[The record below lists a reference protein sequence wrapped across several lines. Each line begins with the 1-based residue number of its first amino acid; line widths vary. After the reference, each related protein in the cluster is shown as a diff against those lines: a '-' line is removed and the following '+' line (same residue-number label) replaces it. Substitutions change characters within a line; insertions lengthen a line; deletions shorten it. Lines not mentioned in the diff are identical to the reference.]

1 MMSMKIQEG
10 QGGNMKKRKR
20 LWILILVLL
29 FCIALLFS
37 PIGAPIWSY
46 AVMRPYSA
54 FCYRDSLMKKDSI
67 RFRIPGGAS
76 TKKPDWY
83 PFVMTFNDSEGL
95 SRYLGEQVEFTILY
109 NFGYFP
115 LSRGT
120 SSYYDPGSDYYS
132 SFYGGYIIKP
142 GDKNRRFGFLPDGK
156 IDAGEIVKVPE
167 YDQRALVL
175 SSIGCPWEESVF
187 REEISSVQYSVQ
199 YAGYGDW
206 VRIDSGIRTNSP
218 VHEYRGFQQGYLQY
232 GRTPGRLSHSGDF
245 PVIDL
250 AGRVYVRYFEEYHAT
265 IVLYIM
271 APSLETVNE
280 CGREILS
287 KTTIGK

>member
-10 QGGNMKKRKR
+10 QGGNMKRRKC

-29 FCIALLFS
+29 FCVALLFS
-37 PIGAPIWSY
+37 PIGAPIRSY
-46 AVMRPYSA
+46 VVMRPYSA

-115 LSRGT
+115 LSKGT
-120 SSYYDPGSDYYS
+120 SSYYVPGSDYYS

-280 CGREILS
+280 CDREILS